1 MNEVEEILQKFD
13 AISLEE
19 MDRVKLMNRTD
30 TKFVFRFDQLP
41 QILKEIKENYF
52 VLEINGI
59 RSGRY
64 KTLYYDT
71 QDFQMYTQHQNGKLN
86 RNKVRYRNYVDS
98 SLNYFEIK
106 FKSNKDRT
114 IKERIKRKELEMTIR
129 GKAEKFL
136 KEKTC
141 FEAHD
146 LFPKLW
152 VNYSRVTLVNKS
164 DTERLTIDLNLEY
177 LNDFK
182 HKELHDIVIAEM
194 KQGNR
199 ANTVFAEIMRKY
211 HINKASYSKYCF
223 GIIFLYDNVKKNN
236 FKRKLLTLN
245 KIRHVAN

>member
-13 AISLEE
+13 PISLEE

-30 TKFVFRFDQLP
+30 TKFVFRYDQLP
-41 QILKEIKENYF
+41 EILSEIKENYF

-71 QDFQMYTQHQNGKLN
+71 KDFQMYTQHQNGKLN
-86 RNKVRYRNYVDS
+86 RNKIRYRTYVDS

-114 IKERIKRKELEMTIR
+114 IKERIKRKEVEMTIR
-129 GKAEKFL
+129 GKAEKLL

-141 FEAHD
+141 FDAQD

-152 VNYSRVTLVNKS
+152 VNYSRVTLVNKL

-177 LNDFK
+177 LNDEK
-182 HKELHDIVIAEM
+182 HKKLHDIVIAEM
-194 KQGNR
+194 KQGKR
-199 ANTVFAEIMRKY
+199 ANTVFAEIMKKHY
-211 HINKASYSKYCF
+211 IYKASYSKYCF
-223 GIIFLYDNVKKNN
+223 GILFLYDNVKKNN
-236 FKRKLLTLN
+236 FKRKILTLN
-245 KIRHVAN
+245 KIRYVAN

>member
-1 MNEVEEILQKFD
+1 MNEVEEILQKFNP
-13 AISLEE
+13 ISLEE

-41 QILKEIKENYF
+41 QILNEIKENYF

-98 SLNYFEIK
+98 SINYFEIK

-114 IKERIKRKELEMTIR
+114 IKDRIKRKEMEMTIR

-136 KEKTC
+136 KEKTSY
-141 FEAHD
+141 EAHD

-152 VNYSRVTLVNKS
+152 VNYSRITLVNKT

-177 LNDFK
+177 INDQK
-182 HKELHDIVIAEM
+182 HKELHDIVVAEM

-199 ANTVFAEIMRKY
+199 ANTVFVEIMKKH
-211 HINKASYSKYCF
+211 HINKSSYSKYCF
-223 GIIFLYDNVKKNN
+223 GVIFLYDNVKKNN
-236 FKRKLLTLN
+236 FKPKLLTLN
-245 KIRHVAN
+245 KIRHVTA